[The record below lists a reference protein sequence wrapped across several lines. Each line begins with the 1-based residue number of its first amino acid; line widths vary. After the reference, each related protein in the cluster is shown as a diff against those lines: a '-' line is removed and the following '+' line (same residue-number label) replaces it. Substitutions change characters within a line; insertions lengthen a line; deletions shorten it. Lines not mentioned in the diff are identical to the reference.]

1 MSAPLAGVRVVD
13 LTMFVSGP
21 FASMVL
27 ADLGADVIKVEPL
40 TGDPVRHNGMGA
52 VIDEESAQFQSFN
65 RNKRSLAVD
74 LKTADG
80 LALIED
86 LAAASD
92 VVLDN
97 FRPGVMQRLGLD
109 HATLSARN
117 AGLVSCSISAFG
129 NTGPWRERPGFD
141 LIVQALSGAMS
152 LTGHA
157 ASGPAHIPFHIGD
170 TASGMF
176 AAIGVLA
183 ALTERSTTGVG
194 REVEIG
200 LLDSLIALASDEVT
214 NQAAGLPAKQ
224 HGGGHPELFPYQA
237 FPTMDR
243 PLVIAAVGVD
253 KFWPALCEVVGR
265 PDLAAELSYATND
278 GRVAV
283 KEYLT
288 EQLTAVLR
296 TKKRAEWLALLQ
308 AADVPATPVN
318 DLDALF
324 DHPQVEAR
332 SMLVDLAR
340 PSGSRVTLTGNPIKT
355 AGHEQTYVASPT
367 LGQDTAPILSEVL
380 GLDDEAIA
388 GLRAS
393 GAIGPA

>member
-1 MSAPLAGVRVVD
+1 MTAPLAGVTVVD

-40 TGDPVRHNGMGA
+40 AGDPVRLNGMGA
-52 VIDEESAQFQSFN
+52 VIDQESAQFQSFN

-74 LKTADG
+74 LKAPDG
-80 LALIED
+80 LGLIED

-97 FRPGVMQRLGLD
+97 FRPGVMARLGLD
-109 HATLSARN
+109 HASLSARN
-117 AGLVSCSISAFG
+117 PALVSCSISAFG

-152 LTGHA
+152 LTGHDTT
-157 ASGPAHIPFHIGD
+157 GPAHMPFHIGD

-183 ALTERSTTGVG
+183 ALTERASTGVG

-214 NQAAGLPAKQ
+214 NQAAGVPAKQ

-237 FPTMDR
+237 FPTRDR
-243 PLVIAAVGVD
+243 PMVIAAVGVD
-253 KFWPALCEVVGR
+253 RFWPALCEVVGR
-265 PDLAAELSYATND
+265 PDLADEPSYATND
-278 GRVAV
+278 GRVAA

-288 EQLTAVLR
+288 EQLSAVLR
-296 TKKRAEWLALLQ
+296 TKKRDEWLDLLR

-324 DHPQVEAR
+324 QHPQVEAR
-332 SMLVDLAR
+332 SMLVNLER
-340 PSGSRVTLTGNPIKT
+340 PSGSRVTVTGNPIKI
-355 AGHEQTYVASPT
+355 AGHSQTYVASPT
-367 LGQDTAPILSEVL
+367 LGQDTVVILREVL
-380 GLDDEAIA
+380 GLDEA
-388 GLRAS
+388 
-393 GAIGPA
+393 AIGSLGARGVIGAT

>member
-1 MSAPLAGVRVVD
+1 MGMNAPLAGIKVVD

-40 TGDPVRHNGMGA
+40 AGDPVRQNGMGA
-52 VIDEESAQFQSFN
+52 VIDQESAQFQSFN

-74 LKTADG
+74 LKTPDG
-80 LALIED
+80 LALVKD
-86 LAAASD
+86 LAAESD

-97 FRPGVMQRLGLD
+97 FRPGVMTRLGLD
-109 HATLSARN
+109 HATLSAGN

-152 LTGHA
+152 LTGHDTT
-157 ASGPAHIPFHIGD
+157 GPAHIPFHIGD

-183 ALTERSTTGVG
+183 ALTERASTGVG

-214 NQAAGLPAKQ
+214 NQAAGVPAKQ

-243 PLVIAAVGVD
+243 PMVIAAVGVD
-253 KFWPALCEVVGR
+253 K
-265 PDLAAELSYATND
+265 N
-278 GRVAV
+278 
-283 KEYLT
+283 
-288 EQLTAVLR
+288 
-296 TKKRAEWLALLQ
+296 
-308 AADVPATPVN
+308 N
-318 DLDALF
+318 
-324 DHPQVEAR
+324 
-332 SMLVDLAR
+332 
-340 PSGSRVTLTGNPIKT
+340 
-355 AGHEQTYVASPT
+355 
-367 LGQDTAPILSEVL
+367 
-380 GLDDEAIA
+380 
-388 GLRAS
+388 
-393 GAIGPA
+393 